1 MSKPD
6 NRWTW
11 FDATM
16 EFLFNEG
23 GCPIGN
29 NRMTGAFLLFIVRR
43 HSHGHD
49 PAYAAFPILALEANG
64 LTTAR
69 RSRRAST
76 GTGSYPASFRARF
89 TARRMLRN

>member
-16 EFLFNEG
+16 ECIFNEG

-29 NRMTGAFLLFIVRR
+29 NRMSGAFLLFIVRR
-43 HSHGHD
+43 RIGKRY
-49 PAYAAFPILALEANG
+49 AYELG
-64 LTTAR
+64 R
-69 RSRRAST
+69 DYS
-76 GTGSYPASFRARF
+76 
-89 TARRMLRN
+89 